1 MASGAIAGAHQ
12 LGLKVPQDVSVVGFD
27 DTANASAMWPP
38 LTTVRQPIREMASS
52 AIKILAKSVGKN
64 LPTPTGESQSQ
75 KLDYE
80 LIVRKSAGPPKQS
93 D

>member
-64 LPTPTGESQSQ
+64 LPT
-75 KLDYE
+75 
-80 LIVRKSAGPPKQS
+80 
-93 D
+93 